1 MNSLTK
7 IFNNI
12 YKYHIMI
19 ITKNSK
25 NWRGWGGGGGLPWP
39 KANLNP
45 NNKCLLIINIIIKFY
60 I

>member
-25 NWRGWGGGGGLPWP
+25 NLEGGGVASPGLR
-39 KANLNP
+39 
-45 NNKCLLIINIIIKFY
+45 LI
-60 I
+60 